1 MQRCRGRPHA
11 CATRNSLAIRVTT
24 RTSSRSVDRGRAR
37 AEKDQ
42 IGSSL
47 EMVTSRPSMLEQPGA
62 KGAGPRGSSE
72 RQPKPKAEHSPWAV
86 RRLCSGRPQ
95 ASAFCAAEGGL
106 CPAPASRRDALASD
120 REAANLAGHGRLT
133 ASFAFDFACPCLIS
147 LMRTSRAERVCGN
160 LPLVSFAS
168 WICFGLR
175 TGASEFRGAQA

>member
-1 MQRCRGRPHA
+1 
-11 CATRNSLAIRVTT
+11 
-24 RTSSRSVDRGRAR
+24 
-37 AEKDQ
+37 
-42 IGSSL
+42 
-47 EMVTSRPSMLEQPGA
+47 MLEQPGA
-62 KGAGPRGSSE
+62 KGAGPIGSSE

-175 TGASEFRGAQA
+175 TGPSEFRWAQAWCAASTMLVLRLPPILIQAIDAQAKAATVSRSAAARMLIEAGLTRRPNV